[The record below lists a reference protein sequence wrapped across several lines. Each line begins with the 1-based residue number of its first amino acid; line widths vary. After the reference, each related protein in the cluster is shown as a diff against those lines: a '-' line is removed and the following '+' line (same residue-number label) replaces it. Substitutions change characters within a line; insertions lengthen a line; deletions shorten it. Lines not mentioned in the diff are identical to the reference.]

1 MLKEIDAFLAKR
13 KKSNRKLARDVAE
26 WVDQAVRIAAENT
39 RKSKVRNSADLEV
52 EDDDDDEDGGQQ
64 QDC

>member
-52 EDDDDDEDGGQQ
+52 EDDDEDGGQQ